1 MLKLRQMS
9 IVILQLYCKI
19 MCVCVCVYTIIN
31 ILAVY

>member
-19 MCVCVCVYTIIN
+19 MCVCVYTIIN